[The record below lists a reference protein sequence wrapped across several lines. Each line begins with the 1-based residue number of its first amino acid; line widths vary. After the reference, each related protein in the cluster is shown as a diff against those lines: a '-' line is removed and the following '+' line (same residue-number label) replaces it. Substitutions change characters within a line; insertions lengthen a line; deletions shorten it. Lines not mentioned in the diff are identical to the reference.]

1 MNMHA
6 LLIGLATLLFQG
18 AASSAADTPLEARPM
33 REITVSVIMP
43 GQKLRVPLKKPQNI
57 IVAAFGNLHGTNE
70 VQLWLNKRMFG
81 SVRSATERLQ
91 PLLRAV
97 TNCVEGI
104 FVWKP
109 TEPGSYEFI
118 AKVITGTGET
128 VASEPISVAAGELSL
143 PKVLLLERPNDQV
156 LTTDEVNIT
165 LQGTNSDAAVT
176 TVALETKRFDL
187 FKATNGQTLIVHG
200 LKLRPG
206 WHEFIAKAVDENGL
220 ISLPLEFTCS
230 VEAIERAGTVA
241 PSSLVVEP
249 AVMPGQSRPQSWYPN
264 PATRDR
270 IAGAR
275 DALQIRWQP
284 PSKELQTQGTLLQR
298 RDPGETT
305 WKTLT
310 IVPKGISE
318 WRDEGLRPQHYY
330 GYRIAFLLD
339 ELSRTPYT
347 AERGAE
353 ATSLERP

>member
-1 MNMHA
+1 MNIRA
-6 LLIGLATLLFQG
+6 LLTGLAALLFQG
-18 AASSAADTPLEARPM
+18 ATSSAADTPLEARPM
-33 REITVSVIMP
+33 REITVSVIMQ
-43 GQKLRVPLKKPQNI
+43 GQKRRVPLKEPQHI
-57 IVAAFGNLHGTNE
+57 IVAAFGNLHDTNE
-70 VQLWLNKRMFG
+70 VQLWLNKRLFG
-81 SVRSATERLQ
+81 SVRSATEQLQ
-91 PLLRAV
+91 PLLRAA

-104 FVWKP
+104 FLWEP

-128 VASEPISVAAGELSL
+128 VASEPISVAAAELSL
-143 PKVLLLERPNDQV
+143 TKVLLLERPKDQL

-176 TVALETKRFDL
+176 TVVLETKRFDV
-187 FKATNGQTLIVHG
+187 FKATNGPTLIVHG

-220 ISLPLEFTCS
+220 ISLPLEFACAVDA
-230 VEAIERAGTVA
+230 VERPGTVA

-264 PATRDR
+264 PPTRDR

-275 DALQIRWQP
+275 DALQLRWQP
-284 PSKELQTQGTLLQR
+284 PSEELQTQGTLLQR

-305 WKTLT
+305 WRTLT

-330 GYRIAFLLD
+330 RYRIAFLLD

-347 AERGAE
+347 AERGE
-353 ATSLERP
+353 VL

>member
-1 MNMHA
+1 MNIRA
-6 LLIGLATLLFQG
+6 LLIGPAAFLFQG

-33 REITVSVIMP
+33 REITVSVMIQ
-43 GQKLRVPLKKPQNI
+43 GQKRRVPLKEPQNI

-70 VQLWLNKRMFG
+70 VQLWLNKRLFG

-91 PLLRAV
+91 PLFRAA

-104 FVWKP
+104 FLWEP
-109 TEPGSYEFI
+109 TEPGSYELI

-128 VASEPISVAAGELSL
+128 VASQPISVAAAELSL
-143 PKVLLLERPNDQV
+143 PKVLLLERPSDQL

-176 TVALETKRFDL
+176 TVVLETKRFDL
-187 FKATNGQTLIVHG
+187 FKATNGPTLIVHG

-220 ISLPLEFTCS
+220 MSLPLEFTCA
-230 VEAIERAGTVA
+230 VDAVERAGTVA
-241 PSSLVVEP
+241 PSSLIVEP

-264 PATRDR
+264 PTTRDR

-275 DALQIRWQP
+275 DALQLRWQP

-310 IVPKGISE
+310 IVPKGVSQ

-330 GYRIAFLLD
+330 RYRIAFLLD

-347 AERGAE
+347 AECGE
-353 ATSLERP
+353 VL